1 LECVDGL
8 KEALLGGSVLREI
21 RFSKFFEKRMLVFFF
36 RGFEI
41 LPTIFWME
49 MTERM
54 EYVVPLAM
62 D

>member
-1 LECVDGL
+1 M
-8 KEALLGGSVLREI
+8 AREI
-21 RFSKFFEKRMLVFFF
+21 RFSKFFEKRMLVFF

-49 MTERM
+49 VTECM
-54 EYVVPLAM
+54 EHRVPRAM